1 MKKYIRKMFSIALIL
16 IFMIF
21 TSAYSQIPS
30 RVGTTAANFLEY
42 GFGSA
47 GSAMG
52 DAYVSMANDL
62 SSIYWN
68 PAGLGFMNQSEAM
81 FMYQPWI
88 VDISTSFTAVGI
100 VLPTVGTIAFGLI
113 SVNYGEMDV
122 TTLLMQEG
130 TGETFSPSD
139 LAFSISYARR
149 LTTWFSFGASVK
161 HISSNIL
168 HCNASAFAVDFGVL
182 INTHFF
188 SPTGQRENGLKLGMS
203 ISNYGTRMKYGGMDL
218 INPIDILPDQQGNFR
233 DVPGQFR
240 TGEWELPL
248 IFRFGIS
255 VNPVYTRTNQVTL
268 SVDAL
273 HPNNNFESVNAGMQ
287 YTIVLPSFGKIFLRG
302 GYKALFMTDSQYGLS
317 MGGGV
322 IICFFGNRNIKLDYA
337 YRDIGI
343 LGGTHAYSISFLF

>member
-1 MKKYIRKMFSIALIL
+1 MNKYIRKKLCVALIL
-16 IFMIF
+16 MLMIF

-68 PAGLGFMNQSEAM
+68 PAGLGFMNRSEAM

-88 VDISTSFTAVGI
+88 VDISTSFTGVGI
-100 VLPTVGTIAFGLI
+100 VLPTVGTVAFGLI
-113 SVNYGEMDV
+113 SVDYGEMDV

-130 TGETFSPSD
+130 TGEVFSPSD

-149 LTTWFSFGASVK
+149 LTTWFSFGASAK

-168 HCNASAFAVDFGVL
+168 HCNAAAFAVDFGVL

-203 ISNYGTRMKYGGMDL
+203 ISNYGTRMKYKGMDL
-218 INPIDILPDQQGNFR
+218 INPIDILPDEQGNFR

-248 IFRFGIS
+248 IFRLGIS
-255 VNPVYTRTNQVTL
+255 VNPIYTRSNQVTL
-268 SVDAL
+268 SVDVL

-287 YTIVLPSFGKIFLRG
+287 YAMILPSFGKIFLRG

-317 MGGGV
+317 MGGG
-322 IICFFGNRNIKLDYA
+322 IIINIFGNRNIKLDYA
-337 YRDIGI
+337 YRDIRI
-343 LGGTHAYSISFLF
+343 LGGTHAYSISFSF